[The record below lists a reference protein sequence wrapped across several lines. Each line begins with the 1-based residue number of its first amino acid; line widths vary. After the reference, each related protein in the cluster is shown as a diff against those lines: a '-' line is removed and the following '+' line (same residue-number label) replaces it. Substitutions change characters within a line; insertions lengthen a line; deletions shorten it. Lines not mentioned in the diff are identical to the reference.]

1 MSCKCPLQLKNWIAK
16 LVAKHIFFIMNIVP
30 LLLYISSSK
39 LMSSCLLW
47 SLGRFVTTFF
57 GHYSVLSPIVAH
69 HVFFFHLATWTYKL
83 VIILNWL
90 LSPFYNSTTS
100 FSYLFRQVRSCIVC
114 TSSYSSHITTLP
126 LVIST
131 LC

>member
-1 MSCKCPLQLKNWIAK
+1 VSCKCPLQLKKW
-16 LVAKHIFFIMNIVP
+16 VARQVTKHLFFIMNIVP

-39 LMSSCLLW
+39 SMSSCLLW
-47 SLGRFVTTFF
+47 SLGRFVRTFF

-69 HVFFFHLATWTYKL
+69 HAFFFHLATWTYKL
-83 VIILNWL
+83 VIIFNWL

-100 FSYLFRQVRSCIVC
+100 FSYLFRQVRSF
-114 TSSYSSHITTLP
+114 TSSYSSHIATLL